1 MSVIVLPNLELN
13 DENFKKLVD
22 YLESENITFS
32 SYTYIGEAFI
42 TEEVKFRVTDEC
54 FPEYHTD
61 DENIVDIVSDRVI
74 SSDNLF
80 VDVCE
85 IIDEELE
92 NYLSEKEESIY
103 TINLETE

>member
-61 DENIVDIVSDRVI
+61 DENVVDIVSDRVI

>member
-13 DENFKKLVD
+13 DEKFKKLVD

-42 TEEVKFRVTDEC
+42 TEEVKFRVTDDC

-61 DENIVDIVSDRVI
+61 DENIVDIVSDRGFT
-74 SSDNLF
+74 SDNLF

-92 NYLSEKEESIY
+92 NYLSEKEKSMY
-103 TINLETE
+103 NINLETE